1 MESHDPQQ
9 DERQQGTD
17 PAREPDRPEGSER
30 PRGDDTRQGSD
41 AARTAGPDATEG
53 PQVIGTDAPLI
64 SKGPAVE
71 SDWASQPDRVMVV
84 QTNRIREPNQPFSP
98 NFVMV
103 PVEAE
108 PSAAGR
114 SGGRGGEGD
123 RGEKGERR
131 NGREGASDQGGRDSS
146 SRSGPKGERKGE
158 RGMAENPHDE
168 EKGSHDR
175 DDDRHGRPAQGPSLM
190 KTLLLAGAVALVCGV
205 VGAWGYSALFG
216 PDKSKSGQGQGSGS
230 SGGGGGSGSSK
241 DSGSGG
247 SSGGSGGE
255 SGSSKDSSTG
265 RESGSRKNSTS
276 NDKNSGAG
284 KMLEAQSAWLAAV
297 KELHQAKDAE
307 KKARD
312 NDEEKKAVL
321 DFLRRTLLSA
331 GKPGDGS
338 LSAVFWAG
346 GEGKDVSLRQALDAT
361 DSQVAGAFTDR
372 PLAEASV
379 RELLGVGYLNIGD
392 PARSVQEYERAL
404 SLREA
409 NQGPTNPETVSC
421 RNQLAVVYRVAGKT
435 VEAGRLFQQNPNSPT
450 HAAALAARGATL
462 LMEHRAADA
471 EARLR
476 EALMI
481 RRKNQ
486 PDDWV
491 TFDTESMLGQALLD
505 QKKYDEA
512 EPYLNGGYEG
522 MKQREE
528 KIPVPDRP
536 HITRALERLVRLYES
551 RGEDEKAKKWR
562 QELQVAEATIKPD
575 TTTTTQ
581 P

>member
-9 DERQQGTD
+9 DERQQASD
-17 PAREPDRPEGSER
+17 PPREHDRPEGSER
-30 PRGDDTRQGSD
+30 PRGDDMRQGSD
-41 AARTAGPDATEG
+41 LARAAGPEASEG

-71 SDWASQPDRVMVV
+71 SDWSSQPDRNMVV
-84 QTNRIREPNQPFSP
+84 QTSRIREPSQPFSP
-98 NFVMV
+98 SFVMV
-103 PVEAE
+103 PVEAD
-108 PSAAGR
+108 PSRAGR
-114 SGGRGGEGD
+114 SGEGD
-123 RGEKGERR
+123 RGETERRR
-131 NGREGASDQGGRDSS
+131 NGREGASDQGGRESS
-146 SRSGPKGERKGE
+146 SRPGPKGERKGE
-158 RGMAENPHDE
+158 RGMADDHRDE
-168 EKGSHDR
+168 KKGSHDR
-175 DDDRHGRPAQGPSLM
+175 GDERKGRTAQGPSLM

-216 PDKSKSGQGQGSGS
+216 SDKSKSGQGSS
-230 SGGGGGSGSSK
+230 SDSGGGGGSGSSK

-247 SSGGSGGE
+247 GSGE

-265 RESGSRKNSTS
+265 KETGSRKNSTS
-276 NDKNSGAG
+276 NDRNSGAG

-297 KELHQAKDAE
+297 KELRQSKDAE

-312 NDEEKKAVL
+312 TEEEKKAVL
-321 DFLRRTLLSA
+321 DFLQRTLLSA
-331 GKPGDGS
+331 GKPGGGS

-361 DSQVAGAFTDR
+361 DSQVTGAFTDR
-372 PLAEASV
+372 PLGEASV
-379 RELLGVGYLNIGD
+379 RELLGIGYLNIGD
-392 PARSVQEYERAL
+392 PARAVQEYERAL

-409 NQGPTNPETVSC
+409 TQGPTNPETASC

-528 KIPVPDRP
+528 KIPAPDRP

-551 RGEDEKAKKWR
+551 RGEDEKAQKWR
-562 QELQVAEATIKPD
+562 QQLQVAEATIKPD